1 MKKFFL
7 YMLPVVLLAACNT
20 EPRTNTTVEAEGD
33 IPQATENQSLRVS
46 TGEGEALTFENLSVY
61 PIVAD
66 EDFYKTNTAAET
78 MKNLKEG
85 IETKG
90 FYITEK
96 KPYGR
101 MEDSDAV
108 NSLTVQNKSNETVYL
123 MQGDVIQGGN
133 QDRILAEDRVIAA
146 RTITDIPVYCVEHGR
161 WQYKAEGDQE
171 DAEAKHKRKIFAFSG
186 YYNVASSDLRKTVR
200 ETQDQQS
207 VWNKVGELTAKNNAK
222 SSTETY
228 TALEGSDEFTDKR
241 DAYLTF
247 MNEKLAGVENCVGFV
262 AVSGNKIIGTDVFG
276 HPNLFKKQSAA
287 LLHGYVTDAISN
299 GQKVIVSD
307 KRMERFGKELNKKYE
322 SAIKGGNTD
331 EMYKHNGEFIHFSEL

>member
-7 YMLPVVLLAACNT
+7 YMLPVVLLAACTT
-20 EPRTNTTVEAEGD
+20 EPKSNSTVDANT
-33 IPQATENQSLRVS
+33 PSATENQTLKVS
-46 TGEGEALTFENLSVY
+46 TEDSEALTYENLRVY

-66 EDFYKTNTAAET
+66 EGFYKTNAIAET
-78 MKNLKEG
+78 MKNLEEG

-146 RTITDIPVYCVEHGR
+146 RTIMDIPVYCVEHGR
-161 WQYKAEGDQE
+161 WQYREDEVDQD
-171 DAEAKHKRKIFAFSG
+171 DAESKHKRKIFAFSG

-200 ETQDQQS
+200 ETQNQES
-207 VWNKVGELTAKNNAK
+207 VWKKVGELTAKNNAE
-222 SSTETY
+222 SSTKTY
-228 TALEGSDEFTDKR
+228 TALEGSDEFTKKR
-241 DAYLTF
+241 DAYLTSLTD
-247 MNEKLAGVENCVGFV
+247 KLSSIENCVGFV
-262 AVSGNKIIGTDVFG
+262 AVSGNKVIGTDVFG
-276 HPNLFKKQSAA
+276 HPNLFQKQSKA

-299 GQKVIVSD
+299 GNEVIVTD
-307 KRMERFGKELNKKYE
+307 KRMERFGKQLNKKYE
-322 SAIKGGNTD
+322 SAMKGGNTD
-331 EMYKHNGEFIHFSEL
+331 EMFKHNGEFIHYSEL